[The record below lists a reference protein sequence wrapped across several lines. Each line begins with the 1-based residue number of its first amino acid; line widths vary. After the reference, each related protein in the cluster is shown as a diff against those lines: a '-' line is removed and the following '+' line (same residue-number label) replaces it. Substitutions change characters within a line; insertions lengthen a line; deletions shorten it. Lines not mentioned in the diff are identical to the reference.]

1 MDESTSLENWRPYGV
16 RGFEPLT
23 FRQRRSKM
31 GCAILKASS
40 SSYDKNVGIRVVEV
54 ERRVEVPVQLPN
66 PDPYNYVLEKSE
78 QIGRFLI
85 VEITYPDCT
94 NYEGKK
100 ILMYEGITIKD
111 LRKQK
116 SIDPHFSSN
125 KRFYSPI
132 ARFEPTEFGW
142 IMAQKLARKMGRDVK
157 VNKGDGYGLL
167 DDGWRN

>member
-1 MDESTSLENWRPYGV
+1 
-16 RGFEPLT
+16 
-23 FRQRRSKM
+23 M
-31 GCAILKASS
+31 GCMKKGSS
-40 SSYDKNVGIRVVEV
+40 SSYDNVGIRVVEV

-78 QIGRFLI
+78 QIGSFLI

-100 ILMYEGITIKD
+100 ILMYDGITIRD
-111 LRKQK
+111 LRRQK

-125 KRFYSPI
+125 KRFHSPI

-142 IMAQKLARKMGRDVK
+142 IMAQKLARKVGRGAK
-157 VNKGDGYGLL
+157 VNKENGYGLL